1 MSGAPPGRPAGL
13 DRLIPPEIRRDRF
26 ARAIEAVGAADG
38 VRHVLEIGAS
48 GGDGSTEA
56 WVRGALRNP
65 HRPAIHCIEVS
76 VPRYQALVERWRGH
90 DFVHCYNCSSVP
102 AERFASEDEVTR
114 FYREVRS
121 KLRNVRLEKVLGW
134 LRQDLAYL
142 SEHGLSCHGI
152 RRIKAEHGIATFD
165 AVLIDGSEFTGKP
178 ELEEVVGARFLL
190 LDDVRSFKNWENY
203 HRLTADPAY
212 RLVRKSRWLRNG
224 FAVFERAG

>member
-1 MSGAPPGRPAGL
+1 MSDAPRPSGL
-13 DRLIPPEIRRDRF
+13 DRIIPPEIRRDRF
-26 ARAIEAVGAADG
+26 SRAIEAVGATDG
-38 VRHVLEIGAS
+38 VRHILEIGAS

-65 HRPAIHCIEVS
+65 HRPELHCIEVS
-76 VPRYQALVERWRGH
+76 VPRFHALVERWRAH
-90 DFVHCYNCSSVP
+90 PFVHCYNCSSVAP
-102 AERFASEDEVTR
+102 GAFASEEEVAR

-142 SEHGLSCHGI
+142 AEHGVAGDGI
-152 RRIKAEHGIATFD
+152 RRVREEHGIAAFD

-178 ELEEVVGARFLL
+178 ELDEVYGARFLL
-190 LDDVRSFKNWENY
+190 LDDIRSFKNWENY
-203 HRLTADPAY
+203 HRLREDPSY
-212 RLVRKSRWLRNG
+212 RLVKKSRWLRNG